1 MSQSPLTIVGAVG
14 SPYSRKL
21 RALLRYRRIPHVWV
35 NQGSPEAAGLPT
47 PRVELLPQLIL
58 ENERGER
65 VAKTDTSPLIR
76 ELEARSPNA
85 RSVIPND
92 PAIAFLDA
100 LIEDYADEW
109 LTKAM
114 FHYRWAYE
122 PDIAKAS
129 TILPRWFGS
138 QQPDAFLATAGE
150 RFAKRQI
157 DRLEVVGSNATTATL
172 IEDSYRRF
180 LERFEDH
187 LREHRFVLGGR
198 PGTSDFGLYGQL
210 TQLAL
215 FDPTSAATTLSVAPR
230 VYAWTEL
237 MEDHSGLE
245 PRDDGWLARDAL
257 PETLSALLHEIG
269 RVYPPFLLANARALE
284 AGLPRVECEIG
295 GKPWVQKPF
304 PYQARCLGWLRR
316 DYRALGAN
324 DRQWLDATIDGTG
337 LETLFDV
344 PGVDELEARVST
356 AGVSGVDES

>member
-1 MSQSPLTIVGAVG
+1 MSHPNLTIVGAVG

-21 RALLRYRRIPHVWV
+21 RALLRYRRIPYVWV
-35 NQGSPEAAGLPT
+35 NQGSPETEGLPK
-47 PRVELLPQLIL
+47 PRVELMPQLIM

-76 ELEARSPNA
+76 ELEERGPAGRSA
-85 RSVIPND
+85 IPGD

-129 TILPRWFGS
+129 AILPSWFAA
-138 QQPDAFLATAGE
+138 QKPDAFLARAGAD
-150 RFAKRQI
+150 FAKRQI
-157 DRLEVVGSNATTATL
+157 DRLWVVGSNETTAPI

-180 LERFEDH
+180 LECFEDH
-187 LREHRFVLGGR
+187 LRSHRFVLGDR

-215 FDPTSAATTLSVAPR
+215 FDPTAAAATLSIAPR
-230 VYAWTEL
+230 VHAWTEQ

-245 PRDDGWLARDAL
+245 PRDDQWFTRDSL
-257 PETLSALLHEIG
+257 PETLEALLREVG
-269 RVYPPFLLANARALE
+269 RVYPPFLLANARALSD
-284 AGLPRVECEIG
+284 GLPRVECQIEG
-295 GKPWVQKPF
+295 RTWVQKPF
-304 PYQARCLGWLRR
+304 PYQAKCLDWLRR
-316 DYRALGAN
+316 DYRALQDE
-324 DRQWLDATIDGTG
+324 DRLWVDQSLDATG
-337 LETLFDV
+337 LEALFSD
-344 PGVDELEARVST
+344 S
-356 AGVSGVDES
+356 